1 MTENQKPIKLTK
13 SAVDKLPVR
22 EKPYFVFDS
31 THKGFSVRVSPTG
44 AKTWQVEY
52 RPYPGGRGVKMRRIA
67 LGSNKALTPEQ
78 ARDKA
83 KAILADVAKG
93 GDPAKDRAA
102 KRKELTVA
110 QLIGLY
116 EEEGCYVLRG
126 IRQGQPMKPTTK
138 AYTLARLR
146 NHVVPIIGDLRIT
159 NVAEGDIEKMV
170 RMITAGKTAK
180 NEKKDGR
187 GRVIVKGGEGA
198 ARKVAR
204 DLSAVFTFA
213 IRRKL
218 VTENPCKNAAIR
230 KTDNQRTR
238 YLTMAEIQRL
248 GEALDTLQEQGV
260 NPKALNIARLWALTG
275 CRRDEIAGLKWDEV
289 DFEHSCLMLDDSKTG
304 RSVRPLAASALAL
317 LSEIPREDES
327 PYVFPATTGNGHFQ
341 GTKRVWPKA
350 IELAKLPGV
359 SPHTLRHTLGSS
371 AISVG
376 ETMAMTG
383 AILGHANP
391 RSTAIYAHVQ
401 RDPAAQATARAVEPI
416 AAALKRKSSGD
427 VVPLKREAE

>member
-1 MTENQKPIKLTK
+1 MQPEDRAYRVYD
-13 SAVDKLPVR
+13 S
-22 EKPYFVFDS
+22 EK
-31 THKGFSVRVSPTG
+31 KGFGVRVAPSG
-44 AKTWQVEY
+44 VKTWFVEY
-52 RPYPGGRGVKMRRIA
+52 RPYPGGRGTNKRRMS
-67 LGSNKALTPEQ
+67 LGSTTSLEAPKARE
-78 ARDKA
+78 KA
-83 KAILADVAKG
+83 KAVLTSVANG
-93 GDPAKDRAA
+93 EDPAKERAE
-102 KRKELTVA
+102 KRKELNLT
-110 QLIGLY
+110 QLIDLY

-146 NHVVPIIGDLRIT
+146 NHVVPIIGDSRIT
-159 NVAEGDIEKMV
+159 NVTEGDIEKMV

-180 NEKKDGR
+180 NEKKEGR

-218 VTENPCKNAAIR
+218 VPENPCKNASIR

-317 LSEIPREDES
+317 LSEIPREDDS

-341 GTKRVWPKA
+341 GTKRIWPKA
-350 IELAKLPGV
+350 IALAKLPGV

-416 AAALKRKSSGD
+416 AAALRGKKS
-427 VVPLKREAE
+427 AEVISLGKQKP